1 MSFLA
6 ELKRRRVVR
15 VALVYCAVAFAIIQ
29 AADVIFPRIPLP
41 DWTVRLVVWLAIL
54 GLPVALALSWAFE
67 LTPDGVRR
75 ADDVAPAAGSSG
87 VAWVSPRT
95 IIVAMLALVAA
106 VAAGWL
112 ARGPQRSAGADLDSI
127 AVLPFTNLGGSQ
139 EDDYFSDGL
148 AEELLNVLGRID
160 GLKVSARTSSFAFKD
175 KNLDVRAIGDSL
187 DVGTVLEG
195 SVRRDGQNIR
205 ITAKL
210 SSVADGYQLWSDQF
224 DTQSSNL
231 LKLQEQIARA
241 IADALQIKLGRAQAL
256 TSGGTSNPVAHDNYL
271 LGLSKFS
278 QRGAA
283 PIREALQ
290 YFERAVAADSN
301 YAQAWGGIALVG
313 AVLPPYEGVEP
324 AIAAEKTRQA
334 AERAI
339 ALDSMIAEP
348 YAALCQ
354 SLTLNEWRWAEAERA
369 CDTAITRNPNFVAA
383 HQWRGELL
391 HVLGRF
397 EESKAALARSLER
410 DPRSLIAHV
419 ISAWMASDRGD
430 TATAISGMA
439 AARALDPG
447 TTAGYLSVPVYL
459 AVGDTGTARAVLNQL
474 RVPSETVE
482 ALVKRLRDP
491 AARETV
497 LRYLDPPPG
506 QPTDMVR
513 AMNRGL
519 VGDPVAALPYLEK
532 SFANHEY
539 NLPLAMRYGDL
550 RPLLDH
556 PRFRTVLKGMGLE
569 PYFPMSQR

>member
-15 VALVYCAVAFAIIQ
+15 VALVYGAVAFAGIQ
-29 AADVIFPRIPLP
+29 GADVIFPRIPLP

-75 ADDVAPAAGSSG
+75 TEDVATPPGSSG

-95 IIVAMLALVAA
+95 IIVAMLALIAA

-112 ARGPQRSAGADLDSI
+112 ARGPERAAGADLSSI
-127 AVLPFTNLGGSQ
+127 AVLPFANLGGSQ

-160 GLKVSARTSSFAFKD
+160 GLKVSARTSAFAFKG

-195 SVRRDGQNIR
+195 SVRREGHNVR

-224 DTQSSNL
+224 DTQSGNL
-231 LKLQEQIARA
+231 IQLQEQIARA
-241 IADALQIKLGRAQAL
+241 IADALQIKLRRADAL
-256 TSGGTSNPVAHDNYL
+256 ALGGTTNPVAHDNYL

-283 PIREALQ
+283 PLREALQ

-301 YAQAWGGIALVG
+301 YAQAWGGIAMVN
-313 AVLPPYEGVEP
+313 AVLPPFEAVDP
-324 AIAAEKTRQA
+324 AIAGPLTRKA

-339 ALDSMIAEP
+339 ALDSTIAEP

-369 CDTAITRNPNFVAA
+369 CDAAIARNPNFATA

-397 EESKAALARSLER
+397 DESKAALVRALER
-410 DPRSLIAHV
+410 DPRSLIGQV
-419 ISAWMASDRGD
+419 IAAWVAYDRGD
-430 TATAISGMA
+430 TATVINALA
-439 AARALDPG
+439 TARALDP
-447 TTAGYLSVPVYL
+447 TPLTRYLSVTML
-459 AVGDTGTARAVLNQL
+459 LSIGDTATARVVLGELQ
-474 RVPSETVE
+474 VPAETIE
-482 ALVKRLRDP
+482 HLVHRLRDP
-491 AARETV
+491 GARDEV
-497 LRYLDPPPG
+497 LRYLDPPAG
-506 QPTDMVR
+506 QTGDMVR
-513 AMNRGL
+513 ATNRGL
-519 VGDPVAALPYLEK
+519 VGDPVAAIPYLEK
-532 SFANHEY
+532 AFRNHEY
-539 NLPLAMRYGDL
+539 NLPLAMRSADL
-550 RPLLDH
+550 APIRDH
-556 PRFRTVLKGMGLE
+556 PRFRRILEDMGLE
-569 PYFPMSQR
+569 PYFPPAR